1 MSDRLSGHVSL
12 VTGASSGIGAGV
24 ARALAAAGAAVAV
37 TARRLER
44 LDGLVAELAGTGAS
58 ALGVATDV
66 TRDDDVATLIAT
78 VLDRF
83 GRIDSV
89 VNSAGIMLSA
99 RVADATLADWH
110 TMIDTNLFGTMA
122 VCKAVL
128 PAMRAQGHG
137 HIVNVSSISA
147 RLANAGSP
155 AYAASKAAVNAFSE
169 SLRKE
174 CSGLNIRVTSVLPG
188 IVDTELFDHL
198 SDPATQ
204 ARFRT
209 MLDGMTPL
217 TPADLGAA
225 IAYVLAQPPHV
236 SINELVIRPTQ
247 QLD

>member
-1 MSDRLSGHVSL
+1 MVVLARRLDRLDAL
-12 VTGASSGIGAGV
+12 VAE
-24 ARALAAAGAAVAV
+24 LAAAGA
-37 TARRLER
+37 
-44 LDGLVAELAGTGAS
+44 S
-58 ALGVATDV
+58 ALGLAADVTNDADVAHAVAT
-66 TRDDDVATLIAT
+66 I
-78 VLDRF
+78 LDRF

-110 TMIDTNLFGTMA
+110 TMIDTNLFGTMTM
-122 VCKAVL
+122 CRAVL
-128 PAMRAQGHG
+128 PAMRAQGGG

-174 CSGLNIRVTSVLPG
+174 CSTLGIRVTSVLPG

-209 MLDGMTPL
+209 MLEGMTPL
-217 TPADLGAA
+217 TPADVGNA
-225 IAYVLAQPPHV
+225 IVYVLAQPPHV